1 MFLHQLKPKISAES
15 RKRALSVDHC
25 TTNLYLLL
33 ADLGEV
39 PHVEAAV
46 GAGGGQD
53 GLVVGGPLH
62 LKFDKMSFRKGMAD
76 YDTIGGK
83 TGRPHSHID

>member
-1 MFLHQLKPKISAES
+1 M
-15 RKRALSVDHC
+15 
-25 TTNLYLLL
+25 
-33 ADLGEV
+33 
-39 PHVEAAV
+39 EAAV